1 MGIAL
6 VLISATAF
14 GTNAIF
20 GKLAYEA
27 GLGTTQT
34 LLYRFVLGGAGMWSL
49 ALALRQNPL
58 RFPRKR
64 LLVLLAL
71 GAVFYTGQSFT
82 YYTALRTL
90 PASLVVLIAY
100 LYPSQVVIAGWLF
113 LHRRIS
119 LIAAVA
125 LVASFTGVLLLVG
138 GAQIQLSWALVFALA
153 APTIYTGYILVGET
167 VMHDVPAVGA
177 SAVIMSGAAVMFAIF
192 AGFQGELKLPA
203 TAGGWG
209 VAIGVALIPTM
220 IAIST
225 FLAGLPRIGA
235 ARASLISTWEPVVTI
250 ILAVI
255 LFHEGFTLFQVLGGV
270 LILVAVI
277 LQAGPAAET
286 APDAA
291 PVRN

>member
-1 MGIAL
+1 VGIAL

-27 GLGTTQT
+27 GLGTAQT
-34 LLYRFVLGGAGMWSL
+34 LLYRFVLGGAGMWAL

-58 RFPRKR
+58 RFPRRR

-113 LHRRIS
+113 LRRRIS
-119 LIAAVA
+119 LWAAIA

-138 GAQIQLSWALVFALA
+138 GAQIPLSWALLFALA

-167 VMHDVPAVGA
+167 VMNDVPAVGA
-177 SAVIMSGAAVMFAIF
+177 SAVIMSGAAVTFAII
-192 AGFQGELKLPA
+192 AAFQGELELPA
-203 TAGGWG
+203 TAPAWG
-209 VAIGVALIPTM
+209 VAVGVALFPTM

-250 ILAVI
+250 FLAVI
-255 LFHEGFTLFQVLGGV
+255 LFHEGFTVFQVLGGV

-277 LQAGPAAET
+277 LQAGRAAET
-286 APDAA
+286 APDVA